1 MQFTETMAA
10 VEAILFVSGDPV
22 NVEALAHSM
31 NLTAGEMENV
41 LTDMARSYVEDGR
54 GVRLNRSGAE
64 AYLSV
69 DPARAPRVET
79 FLQPLKKQPLT
90 QAVMETLSVIAYRQP
105 ATRAEIEAV
114 RGVKCDYSVQ
124 LLLKRGLIEEAGQ
137 RETLGRPMEYRTTDK
152 FLVHFGMESLDQLP
166 DMNAMTVSE
175 EPPAEERP
183 RGPFEV

>member
-31 NLTAGEMENV
+31 NLTTGEMENV

-64 AYLSV
+64 AYLGV
-69 DPARAPRVET
+69 DPARATRVET

-90 QAVMETLSVIAYRQP
+90 KAVMETLSVIAYRQP

-175 EPPAEERP
+175 EPPEEERP
-183 RGPFEV
+183 RGPFEE

>member
-31 NLTAGEMENV
+31 NLTTGEMENV

-64 AYLSV
+64 AYLGV

-124 LLLKRGLIEEAGQ
+124 LLLKRGLIEEAG
-137 RETLGRPMEYRTTDK
+137 RLDLPGRPVSFRTTDT
-152 FLVHFGMESLDQLP
+152 FLRVFGLSSLADLPPVHSDAPADDPTES
-166 DMNAMTVSE
+166 E
-175 EPPAEERP
+175 
-183 RGPFEV
+183 G

>member
-31 NLTAGEMENV
+31 DLTTGEMENV

-114 RGVKCDYSVQ
+114 RGVKCD
-124 LLLKRGLIEEAGQ
+124 
-137 RETLGRPMEYRTTDK
+137 
-152 FLVHFGMESLDQLP
+152 
-166 DMNAMTVSE
+166 
-175 EPPAEERP
+175 
-183 RGPFEV
+183 

>member
-64 AYLSV
+64 AYLCLLYTS
-69 DPARAPRVET
+69 PSPRDRC
-79 FLQPLKKQPLT
+79 
-90 QAVMETLSVIAYRQP
+90 LSRMPSSA
-105 ATRAEIEAV
+105 
-114 RGVKCDYSVQ
+114 
-124 LLLKRGLIEEAGQ
+124 
-137 RETLGRPMEYRTTDK
+137 
-152 FLVHFGMESLDQLP
+152 
-166 DMNAMTVSE
+166 
-175 EPPAEERP
+175 
-183 RGPFEV
+183 

>member
-1 MQFTETMAA
+1 M
-10 VEAILFVSGDPV
+10 
-22 NVEALAHSM
+22 
-31 NLTAGEMENV
+31 
-41 LTDMARSYVEDGR
+41 
-54 GVRLNRSGAE
+54 
-64 AYLSV
+64 
-69 DPARAPRVET
+69 ET

-175 EPPAEERP
+175 EPPEEERP
-183 RGPFEV
+183 RGPFEE